1 VTELHEKHFIRA
13 PFVRARAHLHET
25 IEDAMRAHKPQLT
38 KLSVSY
44 PGGEISK
51 NVLVTYRKAIDPM
64 HFDEPWDVHWTPEGG
79 GPYPD
84 FDGALT
90 VRADENYT
98 SAILELD
105 GAYRPPLG
113 AAGAVFDAVLGSKI
127 ASITAQTLLASIA
140 AEIEQR
146 YRREEDAK
154 PANG

>member
-1 VTELHEKHFIRA
+1 MTDLHERCYVSA
-13 PFVRARAHLHET
+13 PFVRARAFLHET
-25 IEDAMRAHKPQLT
+25 IEDAMRARKPRLT
-38 KLSVSY
+38 KLTVSY

-84 FDGALT
+84 FDGALI

-127 ASITAQTLLASIA
+127 ASITAQALLAGIA
-140 AEIEQR
+140 TEIEQR

-154 PANG
+154 PTTG